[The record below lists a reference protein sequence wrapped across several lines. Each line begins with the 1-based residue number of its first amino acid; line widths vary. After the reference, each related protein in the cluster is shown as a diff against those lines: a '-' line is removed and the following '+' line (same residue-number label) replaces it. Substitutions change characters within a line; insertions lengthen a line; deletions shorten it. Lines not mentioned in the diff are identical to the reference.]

1 LFLFLFCT
9 NPFLYAIPALFYPT
23 IHQHVMTGY
32 KSTPLYGGA
41 LICDL
46 PEKFADVR

>member
-1 LFLFLFCT
+1 
-9 NPFLYAIPALFYPT
+9 
-23 IHQHVMTGY
+23 MTGY

-46 PEKFADVR
+46 PDTFADVRCDTYNSYYIS